1 MCNLEGG
8 GNEVAWINRYSVVKH
23 WAEWAAEMLTNK
35 EEEMLLARKTTAV
48 YKLDGSGASS
58 VHDES

>member
-1 MCNLEGG
+1 L
-8 GNEVAWINRYSVVKH
+8 IVKH
-23 WAEWAAEMLTNK
+23 WAEWAAEMLTNQ
-35 EEEMLLARKTTAV
+35 EEEMLLARNATAV

>member
-8 GNEVAWINRYSVVKH
+8 GNEVACMNRYSVVKH
-23 WAEWAAEMLTNK
+23 WASGMLTDE
-35 EEEMLLARKTTAV
+35 EEEMLFARNATAV

-58 VHDES
+58 VHDVS